1 MEEIFTNYTSPGP
14 TLGTKIIEFIQT
26 LVIFAAVGTAIYL
39 FIAQPHKVS
48 GSSMFPTLHTG
59 DYIITNKIDYRF
71 NEPEKGQII
80 VFKNPREES
89 QDFIKRIMAVPGDT
103 IKVQD
108 GHIYLNGK
116 VLDEPYLDPSVVTL
130 PGSFLREG
138 EEILVPVG
146 RYIVIGDNRMASS
159 DSREWG
165 FITKEEIIGK
175 AFLRYWPI
183 KSFGIIQSALYHFAR

>member
-71 NEPEKGQII
+71 NEPEKSQII

-183 KSFGIIQSALYHFAR
+183 KSFGIIQSALYHFVR

>member
-14 TLGTKIIEFIQT
+14 SFGAKVVEFIQT
-26 LVIFAAVGTAIYL
+26 LVIFAAIGTAVYL

-59 DYIITNKIDYRF
+59 DYIITNKIGYRF
-71 NEPEKGQII
+71 NEPKRGQII

-89 QDFIKRIMAVPGDT
+89 QDFIKRIIAVPGDT
-103 IKVQD
+103 VKVQD
-108 GHIYLNGK
+108 GHIFVGNK
-116 VLDEPYLDPSVVTL
+116 MLDEPYLDSSIITL
-130 PGSFLREG
+130 PGSFLREDQ
-138 EEILVPVG
+138 EILVPPD

-175 AFLRYWPI
+175 TFLRYWPLTT
-183 KSFGIIQSALYHFAR
+183 FGMVKENSLIQ